1 MKKIVSWKFLGLGLL
16 WLPVLSSLALF
27 VFTADRGLQMTD
39 EASYLL
45 IAADP
50 WRMGGHGTFYGF
62 VLHPLWG
69 IAGGHVAGFRVA
81 GFLILALA
89 TLGLCLT
96 AVRRVASEN
105 PPPFLVQGAV
115 PLFLAGAFA
124 FFSDGV
130 RTPHYNWVV
139 LVGAMIWC
147 VGLLGVTKVEMSGAK
162 FWLGMATG
170 GIGCSLMVL
179 GKWPGALAVL
189 GVSLLAIGMTRK
201 ENQSGLIRYWLFS
214 LLIGAALT
222 GLVLGLYA
230 GPQGVQSCL
239 GRGWVIAR
247 ELGSHHASL
256 LLKYLLDLLNFIY
269 RILRAYAWL
278 VGPLWVL
285 AWVLPKFGIQG
296 ERRFRILVL
305 LGFLFGMGLAFL
317 RGHGIGGA
325 LNWNKESLMAGIWL
339 TGVGALTWSGIRRFS
354 RAEIALSTI
363 LLVLPFALAF
373 GTNTSMADYAG
384 HAVVFW
390 SLLGWLLLV
399 KTGVGDRIGSFGL
412 WSILACLVSIQTMRQ
427 MSSLE
432 AQWKIGSVWKQT
444 ESVSAG
450 PEQGRLKVNWQFN
463 SDLEATRKI
472 LTQAGFRQGDHLI
485 VISDM
490 PGLVYLLGA
499 RSVGVPWYESWGWE
513 ARLRF
518 AKAVLVL
525 QGSAELEKSWVI
537 LAQPTDEPSLEIEQ
551 VWPRSAKLPVSF
563 GTPEGISWSREWSD
577 EGKAPLRLRLFQPSA
592 DRFRDI

>member
-1 MKKIVSWKFLGLGLL
+1 MKKTVFWKFLGLGLL
-16 WLPVLSSLALF
+16 WIPVLSSLALF

-50 WRMGGHGTFYGF
+50 WHMGGHGTFYGF
-62 VLHPLWG
+62 VLYPFWELV
-69 IAGGHVAGFRVA
+69 GGHVAGFRVT
-81 GFLILALA
+81 GFLVLALA
-89 TLGLCLT
+89 ALGLCLV
-96 AVRRVASEN
+96 AVRRGPSGK
-105 PPPFLVQGAV
+105 PSPFLVQGAF

-124 FFSDGV
+124 FYSDGV

-147 VGLLGVTKVEMSGAK
+147 GGLLEVSKAEMSGTK
-162 FWLGMATG
+162 VRFGTVVG
-170 GIGCSLMVL
+170 GIGCALMVL
-179 GKWPGALAVL
+179 GKWPGAFAVF
-189 GVSLLAIGMTRK
+189 GVSLLAMYMASSESR
-201 ENQSGLIRYWLFS
+201 SGLIRYWLFS
-214 LLIGAALT
+214 LLIGAAIV
-222 GLVLGLYA
+222 GLVLGFYA

-317 RGHGIGGA
+317 RGHGMGGA
-325 LNWNKESLMAGIWL
+325 LNWNKESLMSGIWL
-339 TGVGALTWSGIRRFS
+339 AGVGALAWPGIRRFS
-354 RAEIALSTI
+354 RPGIALSSI

-390 SLLGWLLLV
+390 SLLGWFLLV
-399 KTGVGDRIGSFGL
+399 EAGVGDRIGSFGL
-412 WSILACLVSIQTMRQ
+412 WAILICIISIQTTRQ

-444 ESVSAG
+444 VPVSDG
-450 PEQGRLKVNWQFN
+450 PEQGRLKIDRQFN
-463 SDLEATRKI
+463 SDLVATRKI
-472 LTQAGFRQGDHLI
+472 LTRAGFREGDRLI

-513 ARLRF
+513 ARIRF
-518 AKAVLVL
+518 AKSVLGL
-525 QGSAELEKSWVI
+525 QGAGELEKAWVI
-537 LAQPTDEPSLEIEQ
+537 LAQPIDEPGLGMDQ
-551 VWPRSAKLPVSF
+551 VWPASSRLPVSF
-563 GTPEGISWSREWSD
+563 GAPEGSSWAREWSD
-577 EGKAPLRLRLFQPSA
+577 EGKAPLHLRFFQPAA
-592 DRFRDI
+592 DLFRKI